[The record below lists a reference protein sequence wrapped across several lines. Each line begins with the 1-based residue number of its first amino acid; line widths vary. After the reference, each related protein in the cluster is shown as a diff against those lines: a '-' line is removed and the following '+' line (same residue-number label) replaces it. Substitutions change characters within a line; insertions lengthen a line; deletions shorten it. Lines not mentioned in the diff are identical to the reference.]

1 LLGTPRRTRYQDR
14 AQVKPPA
21 PHSVLGDITQASLS
35 RWSNLTMT
43 LQAQP
48 DCIFQQTEQ
57 NGKVPLSH
65 YSMTARLSCIVKAIS
80 NRSLYLARTGGQLP
94 LDRPEDGLTGV
105 TAADHRSSLFGRT
118 FEKSSVSAS
127 LQIKSLRRAIRS
139 MCTWVLGVGI

>member
-1 LLGTPRRTRYQDR
+1 MRRLLGTPRQTCYKDHSH
-14 AQVKPPA
+14 VKPPA
-21 PHSVLGDITQASLS
+21 PHYVLGDITQASLS
-35 RWSNLTMT
+35 CWSNLTMT

-80 NRSLYLARTGGQLP
+80 NKSLYLARMGGRLP

-118 FEKSSVSAS
+118 FEKSSVLPL
-127 LQIKSLRRAIRS
+127 LQIKSLRAI
-139 MCTWVLGVGI
+139 